1 MKPIFSLFFLVIIL
15 KAHPINPLL
24 EPLYFP
30 SYAQFLNLEP
40 HFIVKKKRA
49 YRPFQ
54 WGNTIIIKR
63 HDLEERQ
70 SNQPS
75 DIFRQNAEIN
85 VSSQMFLKGMS
96 SASSRIMIDS
106 AAQSSAAQ

>member
-1 MKPIFSLFFLVIIL
+1 MKPIFSLFFLLMVL

-40 HFIVKKKRA
+40 HFVIKKKRA

-96 SASSRIMIDS
+96 NASSQIALDS
-106 AAQSSAAQ
+106 AAQ

>member
-1 MKPIFSLFFLVIIL
+1 MKPIFSLFFLLIIL

-30 SYAQFLNLEP
+30 SYTQFLDLEP
-40 HFIVKKKRA
+40 HFVIKKKRT

-85 VSSQMFLKGMS
+85 VSSQTFLRGIS
-96 SASSRIMIDS
+96 SASSRIVIDS
-106 AAQSSAAQ
+106 VAQ

>member
-1 MKPIFSLFFLVIIL
+1 MKPIFSLFFLLMVL
-15 KAHPINPLL
+15 KAHLINPLL

-40 HFIVKKKRA
+40 HFVIKKKRA

-96 SASSRIMIDS
+96 SASSRITLDS
-106 AAQSSAAQ
+106 AAQ

>member
-1 MKPIFSLFFLVIIL
+1 M

-40 HFIVKKKRA
+40 HFVIKKKCA
-49 YRPFQ
+49 YKPFQ

-85 VSSQMFLKGMS
+85 VSFQTFLRGMS
-96 SASSRIMIDS
+96 NASSRIALDS
-106 AAQSSAAQ
+106 AAQ

>member
-1 MKPIFSLFFLVIIL
+1 MKPIFSLFFLLMVL

-30 SYAQFLNLEP
+30 SYVQFLNLEP
-40 HFIVKKKRA
+40 HFVIKKKHA

-85 VSSQMFLKGMS
+85 VSSQTFLKEMS
-96 SASSRIMIDS
+96 SAYSRIALDS
-106 AAQSSAAQ
+106 AAQ

>member
-1 MKPIFSLFFLVIIL
+1 MKAIFSLFFLLMVL

-30 SYAQFLNLEP
+30 SYAQFLNLES
-40 HFIVKKKRA
+40 HFIIKKKRA
-49 YRPFQ
+49 YKPFQ

-96 SASSRIMIDS
+96 NASSRIALD
-106 AAQSSAAQ
+106 

>member
-1 MKPIFSLFFLVIIL
+1 MKTIFSLFFLVIVL

-30 SYAQFLNLEP
+30 SYTQFLDLEP
-40 HFIVKKKRA
+40 HFVIKKKRA

-96 SASSRIMIDS
+96 NASSRTALDS
-106 AAQSSAAQ
+106 TAQ

>member
-1 MKPIFSLFFLVIIL
+1 MKPIFSLFFLLMVL
-15 KAHPINPLL
+15 KAYPINPLL

-30 SYAQFLNLEP
+30 SYAQFLNLES
-40 HFIVKKKRA
+40 HFIIKKKHA

-85 VSSQMFLKGMS
+85 VSSQTFLRGMS
-96 SASSRIMIDS
+96 SVSSRTALDS
-106 AAQSSAAQ
+106 TAQ

>member
-1 MKPIFSLFFLVIIL
+1 MKTIFSLFFLLMVL

-30 SYAQFLNLEP
+30 SYAQFLDLEP
-40 HFIVKKKRA
+40 HFVVKKKRA

-96 SASSRIMIDS
+96 NASSRIALD
-106 AAQSSAAQ
+106 

>member
-1 MKPIFSLFFLVIIL
+1 MKPIFSLFFLLMVL

-85 VSSQMFLKGMS
+85 VSSQMFLKEMS
-96 SASSRIMIDS
+96 STSSQITLDS
-106 AAQSSAAQ
+106 TAQ

>member
-1 MKPIFSLFFLVIIL
+1 MKTIFSLFFLLMVL

-30 SYAQFLNLEP
+30 NYAQFLNLEP
-40 HFIVKKKRA
+40 HFVIQKKRA

-96 SASSRIMIDS
+96 NASSRIALDS
-106 AAQSSAAQ
+106 AAQ

>member
-1 MKPIFSLFFLVIIL
+1 MKPIFSLFFLLMVL

-24 EPLYFP
+24 ESLYFP

-49 YRPFQ
+49 YKPFQ

-85 VSSQMFLKGMS
+85 VSSQTFLRGIS
-96 SASSRIMIDS
+96 SASSRIALDS
-106 AAQSSAAQ
+106 TTQ

>member
-1 MKPIFSLFFLVIIL
+1 MVL

-30 SYAQFLNLEP
+30 NYAQFLNLEP
-40 HFIVKKKRA
+40 HFVVKKKHA

-85 VSSQMFLKGMS
+85 VSSQTFLRGMS
-96 SASSRIMIDS
+96 SASSRTALDS
-106 AAQSSAAQ
+106 AAQ

>member
-1 MKPIFSLFFLVIIL
+1 MKPIFSLFFLLMVL

-30 SYAQFLNLEP
+30 NYAQFLNLEP

-85 VSSQMFLKGMS
+85 VSSQTFLRGMS
-96 SASSRIMIDS
+96 SNFSRIVIDS
-106 AAQSSAAQ
+106 AAQ

>member
-1 MKPIFSLFFLVIIL
+1 MKPIFSLFFLLMVL

-40 HFIVKKKRA
+40 HFIIKKKRA

-96 SASSRIMIDS
+96 NASSRTALDS
-106 AAQSSAAQ
+106 TAQ

>member
-1 MKPIFSLFFLVIIL
+1 MKPIFSLFFLLMVL

-40 HFIVKKKRA
+40 HFVIKKKRA

-85 VSSQMFLKGMS
+85 VSSQTFLKEMS
-96 SASSRIMIDS
+96 STSSRIALDS
-106 AAQSSAAQ
+106 TAQ

>member
-1 MKPIFSLFFLVIIL
+1 MKPIFSLFFFLMVL

-40 HFIVKKKRA
+40 HFVVKKKHA

-85 VSSQMFLKGMS
+85 VSSQMFLKEIS
-96 SASSRIMIDS
+96 NASSQIALDS
-106 AAQSSAAQ
+106 TAQ

>member
-1 MKPIFSLFFLVIIL
+1 MKPIFSLFFLLIVL

-85 VSSQMFLKGMS
+85 VSSQMFLKEIS
-96 SASSRIMIDS
+96 NASSQIALDS
-106 AAQSSAAQ
+106 AAQ

>member
-1 MKPIFSLFFLVIIL
+1 MVL

-30 SYAQFLNLEP
+30 SYAQFLNLES
-40 HFIVKKKRA
+40 HFVIKKKRT

-75 DIFRQNAEIN
+75 DIFRQNAEIKCVFSN
-85 VSSQMFLKGMS
+85 FFKRDQQRFFTN
-96 SASSRIMIDS
+96 SA
-106 AAQSSAAQ
+106 

>member
-1 MKPIFSLFFLVIIL
+1 MVL

-85 VSSQMFLKGMS
+85 VSFQTFLREIS
-96 SASSRIMIDS
+96 SASSRTALDS
-106 AAQSSAAQ
+106 TAR

>member
-1 MKPIFSLFFLVIIL
+1 MKPIFSLFFLLMVL

-30 SYAQFLNLEP
+30 SYTQFLNLEP

-85 VSSQMFLKGMS
+85 VSSQTFLRGIS
-96 SASSRIMIDS
+96 SASSRTALDS
-106 AAQSSAAQ
+106 TAQ

>member
-1 MKPIFSLFFLVIIL
+1 MKPIFSLFFLLMVL

-30 SYAQFLNLEP
+30 SYMQFLNLEP

-85 VSSQMFLKGMS
+85 VSSQTFLRGIS
-96 SASSRIMIDS
+96 SASSRTALDS
-106 AAQSSAAQ
+106 TA

>member
-1 MKPIFSLFFLVIIL
+1 MKAIFSLFFLLMVL

-30 SYAQFLNLEP
+30 NYAQFLNLEP
-40 HFIVKKKRA
+40 HFVIKKKPA
-49 YRPFQ
+49 YKPFQ

-85 VSSQMFLKGMS
+85 VSSQTFLRGMS
-96 SASSRIMIDS
+96 SNFSRIVIDS
-106 AAQSSAAQ
+106 AAQ

>member
-1 MKPIFSLFFLVIIL
+1 MKIIFSLFFLLMVL

-96 SASSRIMIDS
+96 NASSRIALD
-106 AAQSSAAQ
+106 

>member
-1 MKPIFSLFFLVIIL
+1 MVL

-30 SYAQFLNLEP
+30 NYAQFLNLEP
-40 HFIVKKKRA
+40 HFAIKKKRA

-85 VSSQMFLKGMS
+85 VSFQTFLRGMS
-96 SASSRIMIDS
+96 SVSSQIALDS
-106 AAQSSAAQ
+106 AAQ

>member
-1 MKPIFSLFFLVIIL
+1 MKPIFSLFFLLMVL

-40 HFIVKKKRA
+40 HFVVKKKRA

-85 VSSQMFLKGMS
+85 VSSQTFLRGMS
-96 SASSRIMIDS
+96 STSSRIMIDS
-106 AAQSSAAQ
+106 AAQ

>member
-1 MKPIFSLFFLVIIL
+1 MKPIFSLFFLLMVL

-30 SYAQFLNLEP
+30 SYTQFLDLES
-40 HFIVKKKRA
+40 HFVIKKKRA

-85 VSSQMFLKGMS
+85 VSSQTFLRGMS
-96 SASSRIMIDS
+96 SASSRTALDS
-106 AAQSSAAQ
+106 AAQ

>member
-1 MKPIFSLFFLVIIL
+1 MKIIFSLFFLLMVL

-96 SASSRIMIDS
+96 NASSRIALDS
-106 AAQSSAAQ
+106 AAQ

>member
-1 MKPIFSLFFLVIIL
+1 MVL

-30 SYAQFLNLEP
+30 SYTQFLNLEP
-40 HFIVKKKRA
+40 HFIIKKKRA

-85 VSSQMFLKGMS
+85 VSSQTFLKEMS
-96 SASSRIMIDS
+96 SVSSQIALDS
-106 AAQSSAAQ
+106 AAQ

>member
-1 MKPIFSLFFLVIIL
+1 MKAIFNLFFLVIVL

-40 HFIVKKKRA
+40 HFIIKKKRA

-85 VSSQMFLKGMS
+85 VSFQTFLRGMS
-96 SASSRIMIDS
+96 SVSSQIALDS
-106 AAQSSAAQ
+106 AAQ

>member
-1 MKPIFSLFFLVIIL
+1 MKAIFSLFFLVIVL

-85 VSSQMFLKGMS
+85 VSSQTFLKEMS
-96 SASSRIMIDS
+96 NASSRTALDS
-106 AAQSSAAQ
+106 TAQ

>member
-1 MKPIFSLFFLVIIL
+1 MKTIFSLFFLLMVL

-30 SYAQFLNLEP
+30 NYAQFLNLEP
-40 HFIVKKKRA
+40 HFVVKKKRA

-85 VSSQMFLKGMS
+85 VSSQMFLKEIS
-96 SASSRIMIDS
+96 NASSRIALDS
-106 AAQSSAAQ
+106 TTQ

>member
-1 MKPIFSLFFLVIIL
+1 MKPIFSLFFLLIAL

-24 EPLYFP
+24 EPLFFP
-30 SYAQFLNLEP
+30 SYAQFLDLEP
-40 HFIVKKKRA
+40 YFIIKKKRA

-85 VSSQMFLKGMS
+85 VSSQTFLRGMS
-96 SASSRIMIDS
+96 STSSRIVIDS
-106 AAQSSAAQ
+106 VVQ

>member
-96 SASSRIMIDS
+96 SASSRIVLDS
-106 AAQSSAAQ
+106 TAQ

>member
-1 MKPIFSLFFLVIIL
+1 MKPIFSLFLLLMIL

-85 VSSQMFLKGMS
+85 VSFQTFLRGMS
-96 SASSRIMIDS
+96 SNFSRIMIDS
-106 AAQSSAAQ
+106 ASQ

>member
-1 MKPIFSLFFLVIIL
+1 MKPIFSLFLLLMVL

-30 SYAQFLNLEP
+30 SYVQFLNLEP

-85 VSSQMFLKGMS
+85 VSFQTFLREMS
-96 SASSRIMIDS
+96 NASSRIVIDS
-106 AAQSSAAQ
+106 VAQ

>member
-1 MKPIFSLFFLVIIL
+1 MVL

-30 SYAQFLNLEP
+30 NYAQFLNLEP
-40 HFIVKKKRA
+40 HFIIKKKRA

-85 VSSQMFLKGMS
+85 VSSQMFLKEIS
-96 SASSRIMIDS
+96 NASSRIALD
-106 AAQSSAAQ
+106 

>member
-1 MKPIFSLFFLVIIL
+1 MKAIFSLFFLLMVL

-24 EPLYFP
+24 ESLYFP

-40 HFIVKKKRA
+40 HFIIKKKHA

-85 VSSQMFLKGMS
+85 VSFQTFLRGIS
-96 SASSRIMIDS
+96 SASSRITLDS
-106 AAQSSAAQ
+106 TAQ

>member
-1 MKPIFSLFFLVIIL
+1 MKAIFSLFFLLIVL

-30 SYAQFLNLEP
+30 SYVQFLNLEP
-40 HFIVKKKRA
+40 HFIIKKKRA

-96 SASSRIMIDS
+96 SASSRITLDS
-106 AAQSSAAQ
+106 AAQ

>member
-1 MKPIFSLFFLVIIL
+1 MKAIFSLFFLLIVL

-40 HFIVKKKRA
+40 HFVIKKKRA

-85 VSSQMFLKGMS
+85 VSFQTFLRGMS
-96 SASSRIMIDS
+96 NASSQIALASAS
-106 AAQSSAAQ
+106 Q